1 MSRPPNLLLQGLRHC
16 GSWLVAFVVW
26 SVWLVLLAVLAI
38 QIYVASTHELEVPG
52 FILRHVEQRLAEA
65 GLRATF
71 GRTSFD
77 PTGRVLVEDAR
88 LFLPAASEPIVTAR
102 SVYVRLDPWF
112 LTIRRVEPVEIRI
125 SGVSCSVPP
134 MLSGSGRAE
143 ELVRDIDAT
152 LFPSHREVV
161 IAQFSGRMANLTLS
175 ASGAIH
181 RPQARGL
188 GDTSF
193 AELLAKNFPTFCRE
207 AMMLTARLATLEEP
221 SMHVDLAPSES
232 RLAVATLDLFA
243 RSIHLDAPVSLSATG
258 LQIST
263 RLPLMGDEP
272 MTSRVAVTADRMSLP
287 FGAQARGVR
296 AVLRGRAQPNA
307 GKYDPR
313 SLELE
318 MESLSAAG
326 YSARALSAHLLPGPL
341 PRLAGEISA
350 QLMDQPLE
358 LRADVDFST
367 KSATVGFVGAI
378 SPAILDPLS
387 EQIHVEVRKYFDFA
401 ALDCETGVVLLG
413 PDWKFGKLSATVRV
427 RGINAYH
434 VIMEE
439 GHAVVELEGHT
450 VHAPEAYARIGENF
464 ARGSFDQDLQT
475 RDYRFLLEGRLRP
488 LAISEWFRE
497 WWPDFFKQ
505 LEFPVVPPDASVDV
519 TGRWMDGDRSHVF
532 VFAESPKPVVRGA
545 AFDHL
550 RTRLFIRPA
559 FFDGL
564 EIFTRQG
571 AATASGTFTYVT
583 NPDTHAWRTLD
594 LDLVSNL
601 DLKVATQLL
610 GAVGE
615 KLLAPFKLSVPP
627 ALKLRGRL
635 DGPDA
640 PKGEHQQLQIEAV
653 TTGPFRLYDFP
664 LENVSFT
671 ATLNDD
677 DLTLERTEARFAGGS
692 ASGRVKIWGAGAER
706 RVGFDYQLK
715 EASLGLAVAAL
726 QDYSARKNGRPPEP
740 PGKFVQEKAGVNLD
754 LAVSAEGR
762 YDDPFSYRGEGSAT
776 LKGPGLGE
784 VALLGALSELF
795 KFTALR
801 FTSAQG
807 NFKVAGPKLV
817 FSELTLRGA
826 NSAIDG
832 HGTFSL
838 DHHELDFK
846 AKIFPF
852 HESGGLIKSVVGA
865 VLSPLSNVFEVKLTG
880 NLEKPEWAFVIG
892 PTNFLRS
899 LAPGTTDAAA
909 PAAKPEPATPPVPK

>member
-1 MSRPPNLLLQGLRHC
+1 MSRPPNPLLQGLRHC
-16 GSWLVAFVVW
+16 GSWILAFVVW
-26 SVWLVLLAVLAI
+26 SVWLALALVLAL

-52 FILRHVEQRLAEA
+52 FVLRRLEQRLAEA

-88 LFLPAASEPIVTAR
+88 LFLPAADEPIVTAR
-102 SVYVRLDPWF
+102 SVFVRLDPWF
-112 LTIRRVEPVEIRI
+112 LTIRRIEPVELRV
-125 SGVSCSVPP
+125 SGVSWSMPA

-152 LFPSHREVV
+152 LLLSHGEITVTQLS
-161 IAQFSGRMANLTLS
+161 ARMANLTLS
-175 ASGAIH
+175 ARGALY
-181 RPQARGL
+181 RPRAGGL
-188 GDTSF
+188 GGATF
-193 AELLAKNFPTFCRE
+193 PELLAKNFLPLCRQ
-207 AMMLTARLATLEEP
+207 AADVARQLALLDEPALHLE
-221 SMHVDLAPSES
+221 LAPSES
-232 RLAVATLDLFA
+232 HLATATLDLFA
-243 RSIHLDAPVSLSATG
+243 RGLRLDAPFSCSATG
-258 LQIST
+258 LHIST
-263 RLPLMGDEP
+263 RLPLTGDEA
-272 MTSRVAVTADRMSLP
+272 MTSRVAVAADRLSLP
-287 FGAQARGVR
+287 FAAEARGVR
-296 AVLRGRAQPNA
+296 AILRGRLQSGAFN
-307 GKYDPR
+307 YEPR

-318 MESLSAAG
+318 IDSLAAAG
-326 YSARALSAHLLPGPL
+326 YSTRALSAHLLPGPL
-341 PRLAGEISA
+341 PRLIAEISA
-350 QLMDQPLE
+350 RFMGEPLA
-358 LRADVDFST
+358 LRADADFST

-378 SPAILDPLS
+378 SPAILGPLS
-387 EQIHVEVRKYFDFA
+387 EQIGVEVRKYFDFA
-401 ALDCETGVVLLG
+401 ALDCENGVAFLG
-413 PDWKFGKLSATVRV
+413 PDWKFSKLSAQVRV
-427 RGINAYH
+427 QGINAYH

-439 GHAVVELEGHT
+439 GRATVELAGHL

-475 RDYRFLLEGRLRP
+475 RDYRFLLQGRLRP

-505 LEFPVVPPDASVDV
+505 LEFPAAPPEASVDV
-519 TGRWMDGDRSHVF
+519 TGRWTDGDRSHVF
-532 VFAESPKPVVRGA
+532 VFAEAPRAVVRGA
-545 AFDHL
+545 AFDYL

-564 EIFTRQG
+564 EIFARHG
-571 AATASGTFTYVT
+571 DATAGGTFTYAT

-594 LDLVSNL
+594 LDLASTL

-610 GAVGE
+610 GDVGA
-615 KLLAPFKLSVPP
+615 KLLAPFTLSAPP

-640 PKGEHQQLQIEAV
+640 PQGEHQRLAIEAV

-664 LENVSFT
+664 LENVSFA

-677 DLTLERTEARFAGGS
+677 DLTLERTEARFAGGT
-692 ASGRVKIWGAGAER
+692 ASGRAKIWGAGAQR
-706 RVGFDYQLK
+706 RIGFDYQLND
-715 EASLGLAVAAL
+715 ASLGLAVAAL
-726 QDYSARKNGRPPEP
+726 QEYSARKNGRPPEP
-740 PGKFVQEKAGVNLD
+740 PGKFVREKAGVTLG

-762 YDDPFSYRGEGSAT
+762 YDDPYSYRGEGNAT
-776 LKGPGLGE
+776 LKGAELGE

-838 DHHELDFK
+838 DQHELDFK

-880 NLEKPEWAFVIG
+880 NLEKPDWAFVIG
-892 PTNFLRS
+892 PTNLFRS
-899 LAPGTTDAAA
+899 LAPGSPEA
-909 PAAKPEPATPPVPK
+909 PAAEAKPEPKPATAP